1 VTEIDVDAQPQGRG
15 WLCRVTITDGAG
27 WSEHRVTVARADLER
42 YAPGASEPTDLVR
55 RSFEF
60 LLAREPRQSILPA
73 FDLPVIERYFRDYP
87 EAIRPGS

>member
-1 VTEIDVDAQPQGRG
+1 MTEIAVDAQPQGNG
-15 WLCRVTITDGAG
+15 WLCRVTITDDAG
-27 WSEHRVTVARADLER
+27 RSEHRVTVVPADLDR
-42 YAPGASEPTDLVR
+42 YAPGASDPADLVR

-60 LLAREPRQSILPA
+60 LLGREPRQSILAA